1 MDDEIGSV
9 MMNVEEELVM
19 PEIPVRPNTAIPAA
33 VGVMMI
39 LGGLMVGYAA
49 FSAFA
54 GSEMFTSADEEQLAG
69 QFTESGAEVTPDDIE
84 QYDDHFSSSAY
95 RDWNGLLFTASSIC
109 LLGGGILMYKG
120 DRRGVSMSLGGAGLL
135 IISNVW
141 GSMASQ
147 NAASHLPEV
156 AQLTFVTMYY
166 IYACCGLFCLSSA
179 GLPMLFASGRAAL
192 KSPTKLL
199 LHEEE

>member
-1 MDDEIGSV
+1 MSDKIGSV
-9 MMNVEEELVM
+9 MMDVEEELVM
-19 PEIPVRPNTAIPAA
+19 PDIQIRPNTAIPAV

-39 LGGLMVGYAA
+39 LGGLMAGYAA

-69 QFTESGAEVTPDDIE
+69 QFTDSGAEVTPDDIE
-84 QYDDHFSSSAY
+84 QYDDNFSTSTY
-95 RDWNGLLFTASSIC
+95 RDWNGLLFTVSSIG
-109 LLGGGILMYKG
+109 LLGGGVLMYKG
-120 DRRGVSMSLGGAGLL
+120 DRRGVWMSLGGAGLL
-135 IISNVW
+135 IVSNVW

-147 NAASHLPEV
+147 DAASHLPEV

-166 IYACCGLFCLSSA
+166 IYACCGLYCLSSA

-192 KSPTKLL
+192 KSPTKFQSL
-199 LHEEE
+199 EEE